1 MCGTACPTSE
11 NADLLWWRRLFRLRL
26 EFLHF
31 LPVLFLIPFVEY
43 ADPRLDLSLS
53 VFVLY

>member
-1 MCGTACPTSE
+1 
-11 NADLLWWRRLFRLRL
+11 LLWWRRLFRLRL

-31 LPVLFLIPFVEY
+31 PPVLFLIPFVEY